1 MRTRRLGG
9 NGLEVPVIGL
19 GCMVMPGF
27 YAPGN
32 ATQSIATL
40 RRTGEIRVNFLD
52 SSDLYGAG
60 KNKEL
65 LARVLAD
72 GRDRVIVAISGTRR
86 VEHLEANAAAA
97 EIAARDA
104 ACPPGAA
111 SGTRY
116 PEGQMAVLHR

>member
-40 RRTGEIRVNFLD
+40 RRTGESRVNYLD

-60 KNKEL
+60 KIKEL

-72 GRDRVIVAISGTRR
+72 GRDR
-86 VEHLEANAAAA
+86 
-97 EIAARDA
+97 
-104 ACPPGAA
+104 
-111 SGTRY
+111 Y
-116 PEGQMAVLHR
+116 PSLLPD